1 MYAEKTT
8 EEHLK
13 VAINNTMS
21 KLDLSLVD
29 YTTLED
35 NSITPGR
42 YIFYFEF
49 NNELPKSRLKLLE
62 KTLDLELQ
70 KANLAYGRFRKSNK
84 LACTGVIVIR
94 RNTFDNI
101 KKFLISKGVS
111 KSQIK
116 IPRVITNKK
125 DILSIVNENIE

>member
-1 MYAEKTT
+1 M
-8 EEHLK
+8 
-13 VAINNTMS
+13 N
-21 KLDLSLVD
+21 KLNLPLVD

-35 NSITPGR
+35 NTITPGR

-49 NNELPKSRLKLLE
+49 NEDVPKSKWRVLE

-70 KANLAYGRFRKSNK
+70 KANLAYERFRKNNRLS
-84 LACTGVIVIR
+84 CTSIIMVR
-94 RNTFDNI
+94 KNTFDNI

-125 DILSIVNENIE
+125 DILNILKDNIK